1 LRGVPVDAENADQ
14 NLLSPWGIGAS
25 STMLIAAGPH
35 LTTKNL
41 RLTGNFL
48 IAPDIMLPS
57 CEKVA

>member
-1 LRGVPVDAENADQ
+1 LRGVPVDAENADR

-41 RLTGNFL
+41 RQTGNF
-48 IAPDIMLPS
+48 
-57 CEKVA
+57 